1 MKHRVRSIVAFF
13 HLAAT
18 MPVRKTNSA
27 HPPEPTSHGAP
38 TPSALDSY
46 DGKDTGYMGY
56 GPSYSAQLD
65 NKSPDVESIPL
76 AEYVDRDIV
85 ERRTSES
92 KSAGR
97 SGFVGW
103 MESWTGL
110 EGPFI
115 WLLFN
120 GIVSFCWGIALAIFA
135 AGLVP
140 ITWALS
146 NFARVHDSDA
156 DWTNEIVALVGSF
169 ATMHVTYV
177 LQLALELYSHI
188 ILAGEFTLKDL
199 KWMQGVN
206 EVTLFAEFPDR
217 PGGPPRV
224 ENPHGIGQRIR
235 GWWGAFYRWADNRRL
250 AWIVIYLGLALHATS
265 VVSILQPGGFT
276 SQQSCGCFSPHLH
289 LIRAEE
295 YWQHV
300 VFNDPIPCGV
310 APDRVSFDTLFD
322 GTTQI
327 VLDKLSLDVGIQLG
341 SYVGK
346 HSVLHLP
353 PYF

>member
-1 MKHRVRSIVAFF
+1 MSI
-13 HLAAT
+13 
-18 MPVRKTNSA
+18 RKTNSA
-27 HPPEPTSHGAP
+27 HPPEPPSHSAP
-38 TPSALDSY
+38 TSYSLDSY
-46 DGKDTGYMGY
+46 DGKDTGYTGY
-56 GPSYSAQLD
+56 GPSYSAHRD
-65 NKSPDVESIPL
+65 NKSSDIESIPL
-76 AEYVDRDIV
+76 ADYVDRDFV
-85 ERRTSES
+85 ERRTLEGRG
-92 KSAGR
+92 KSVGQSA
-97 SGFVGW
+97 FVAW

-110 EGPFI
+110 EGPFL

-140 ITWALS
+140 ITWAVS
-146 NFARVHDSDA
+146 EFARGHDA

-177 LQLALELYSHI
+177 LQAALELYSHI

-224 ENPHGIGQRIR
+224 ENPHGLGERVR

-250 AWIVIYLGLALHATS
+250 AWIVIYLGMALHTTS
-265 VVSILQPGGFT
+265 VVSILQPGVFT
-276 SQQSCGCFSPHLH
+276 FMRSCRRSSSHRR
-289 LIRAEE
+289 RAEE

-310 APDRVSFDTLFD
+310 APDRVPFDTFFD
-322 GTTQI
+322 STTQI
-327 VLDKLSLDVGIQLG
+327 VLDKLSLDVGLQLG

-346 HSVLHLP
+346 HSTLRLLL
-353 PYF
+353 